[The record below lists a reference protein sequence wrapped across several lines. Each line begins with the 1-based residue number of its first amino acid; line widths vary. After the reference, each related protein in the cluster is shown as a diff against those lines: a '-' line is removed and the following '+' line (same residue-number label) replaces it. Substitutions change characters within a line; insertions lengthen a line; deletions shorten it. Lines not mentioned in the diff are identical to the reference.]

1 MASINI
7 KRIGRIAVVIAIA
20 LMVSTYGLTS
30 CKPGQ
35 ARVAAKIIHGIDHAN
50 QHSGTQTDGNTQ
62 YNQATNNNTPEV
74 DVQSFCVEGICTSHN
89 GGFTYD
95 MPSSARAIRTSNS
108 FVLEIAQ
115 VRYRIQNNTTST
127 ITVPTTLSDV
137 PIDGGDVPSH
147 KSLDVSSY
155 NFMSSDNNYT
165 YYFNVY

>member
-7 KRIGRIAVVIAIA
+7 KRIGRIAVAIA

-30 CKPGQ
+30 CNPGQ

-50 QHSGTQTDGNTQ
+50 QHSGTQTDGTLQ
-62 YNQATNNNTPEV
+62 YSQANNNSPEG

-95 MPSSARAIRTSNS
+95 MPSSARAIRTSSS
-108 FVLEIAQ
+108 FDLEIAQ

-127 ITVPTTLSDV
+127 ITVPATLSDV